1 MDSLGIV
8 SDFIE
13 LIGLV
18 HAFTGGLSGSS
29 PDQLFN
35 FNKKGGDIMPKVEV
49 KKVQEHYEL
58 YVNQTFMCSCDTNE
72 LNSSITEVY
81 QLYYESITKTR

>member
-1 MDSLGIV
+1 MSIPKYRVDR
-8 SDFIE
+8 
-13 LIGLV
+13 LIV

-29 PDQLFN
+29 PDQLLLN
-35 FNKKGGDIMPKVEV
+35 EKGVDTMPKVEI

-72 LNSSITEVY
+72 LNSSIAEAY
-81 QLYYESITKTR
+81 QLYYESIIKTY

>member
-1 MDSLGIV
+1 
-8 SDFIE
+8 
-13 LIGLV
+13 
-18 HAFTGGLSGSS
+18 
-29 PDQLFN
+29 
-35 FNKKGGDIMPKVEV
+35 MPNVEV

-72 LNSSITEVY
+72 LNSSIAEAY

>member
-1 MDSLGIV
+1 M
-8 SDFIE
+8 
-13 LIGLV
+13 IGLV

-29 PDQLFN
+29 PDQLLLN
-35 FNKKGGDIMPKVEV
+35 EKGVDTMPKVEI

-72 LNSSITEVY
+72 LNSSIAEAY
-81 QLYYESITKTR
+81 QLYYESIIKAY

>member
-1 MDSLGIV
+1 M
-8 SDFIE
+8 
-13 LIGLV
+13 IGLV

-29 PDQLFN
+29 PDQLLL
-35 FNKKGGDIMPKVEV
+35 NKKGVDTMPKVEI

-72 LNSSITEVY
+72 LNSSIAEAY
-81 QLYYESITKTR
+81 QLYYESIIKAY

>member
-1 MDSLGIV
+1 M
-8 SDFIE
+8 
-13 LIGLV
+13 IGLV

-29 PDQLFN
+29 PDQLLL
-35 FNKKGGDIMPKVEV
+35 NKKGVDTMPKVEI

-72 LNSSITEVY
+72 LNSSIAEAY
-81 QLYYESITKTR
+81 QLYYESIIKTY